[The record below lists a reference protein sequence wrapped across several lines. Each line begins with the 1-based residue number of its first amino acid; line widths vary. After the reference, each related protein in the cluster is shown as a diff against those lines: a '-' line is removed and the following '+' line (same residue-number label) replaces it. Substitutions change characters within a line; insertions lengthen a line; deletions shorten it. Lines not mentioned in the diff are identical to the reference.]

1 LPDPRVTTTSEEFQS
16 QFDLLLKLRD
26 RISDLHQAVAEIREL
41 REGASASVA
50 DRLSAIERELV
61 PLPGDYDR
69 EDQDY
74 APKLLQQLDLLYG
87 YVERADSQPTDS
99 AFERFDDLDP
109 VLNGLLEELRRIVE
123 SAGSGGNAG
132 QSPGGVLQTGIAPR
146 RGAKPAPGQ

>member
-1 LPDPRVTTTSEEFQS
+1 M
-16 QFDLLLKLRD
+16 
-26 RISDLHQAVAEIREL
+26 
-41 REGASASVA
+41 
-50 DRLSAIERELV
+50 
-61 PLPGDYDR
+61 PLPEDYGR

-123 SAGSGGNAG
+123 SEGSEGNAG
-132 QSPGGVLQTGIAPR
+132 LQTGIAPR
-146 RGAKPAPGQ
+146 RGAKGAQGQ